1 MCQFIG
7 GQVMIEPSL
16 PLQVNGHDPLK
27 WFGVLVPQSLRQ
39 SADRF
44 GSAARIGVECAN
56 LQNELR
62 GVEDRKKYLTR
73 MLAKRAEEAD

>member
-1 MCQFIG
+1 
-7 GQVMIEPSL
+7 MIEPGL

-62 GVEDRKKYLTR
+62 GVEDRRKYLVR